1 MLDVV
6 VGRTLLRPLKADDP
20 IQLAALGQGEA
31 A

>member
-6 VGRTLLRPLKADDP
+6 VGRTLLRPLKADDT